1 LSRGRS
7 FQPSS
12 WNIGIIVVVDISWK
26 EEALACSKSSDRAD
40 SSMSVFV
47 NNLDDFI
54 SLSQA
59 CVNPFVANRK
69 LDDESKPVL
78 AKIDLQSDFSS
89 TEYEKP
95 RESLVQKP
103 SLIKS
108 RISTAS
114 KGQKVAAVSLNDC
127 LACSGCVTS
136 AETVLIQEQSYQ
148 KLLDRLRDFSRVDDL
163 VVVCLSPQSIA
174 SMATFVGTSSSDM
187 FLRVSTVLKEL
198 GVFYVLDTSS
208 AGDVALIEARE
219 EFLGRFQNGK
229 RTAWKKPRHTF
240 AASSSTAYLIPS
252 NSLPTDSE
260 TDIVFGD
267 DISVL
272 GTVSAYNAS
281 ILSSSDDKYNENTN
295 ANVILDTGTPSNCN
309 QMLPMIASQCPGWI
323 CYAEKTQ
330 SLSYISHSKS
340 PQQILGTVLKQLI
353 FRSKLLLTPS
363 TKLQATNAAISS
375 GDSVTNS
382 TGLSHPASHLD
393 PSRVKSMYI
402 VSVQPCFDK
411 KLEGSRKDFHHLDT
425 GCDEIDLV
433 LSTTELWTLLEERA
447 AAATLPLPAPVT
459 ASTSAVTATL
469 AEGVSVNYSDTATGD
484 NHNALISVEA
494 NNIDSSTV
502 SLLEE
507 TPANTSISVSDYLNQ
522 ITPDNPH
529 GRDNIESMFRSY
541 SSDGRALVSSVDS
554 NGSSGGYIEHIFR
567 YAAEKVAGV
576 DLWGRPLIYTKGRN
590 ADTSEVTLSSQIL
603 PDGKQCSSDVKLKFG
618 KAYGFRN
625 IQSVMLKMKQ
635 SKCDL
640 DFIEIMACPSGC
652 VNGGGQLKEAVDK
665 QNSAPGEMTRELSS
679 VTAARVLAVDATFH
693 SGIHRKPEDS
703 PLVKFLYTSCSD
715 SSVTETTIKDS
726 LNQLISV
733 DLLNP
738 MGVPQGIL
746 GAPSGPMSMSLLH
759 TRYHSVPKLDL
770 IAPLAAKW

>member
-1 LSRGRS
+1 
-7 FQPSS
+7 
-12 WNIGIIVVVDISWK
+12 
-26 EEALACSKSSDRAD
+26 
-40 SSMSVFV
+40 MSVFV

-78 AKIDLQSDFSS
+78 AKLDLQSDFSS

-95 RESLVQKP
+95 RESLIQKP

-148 KLLDRLRDFSRVDDL
+148 KLLDRLGDFSRVDDL
-163 VVVCLSPQSIA
+163 VVVSLSPQSIA
-174 SMATFVGTSSSDM
+174 SMATFIGTSSSDM

-208 AGDVALIEARE
+208 VGDVALIEARE

-229 RTAWKKPRHTF
+229 STAWKKPRHTF

-252 NSLPTDSE
+252 NNLPTVSE

-267 DISVL
+267 DLAVL
-272 GTVSAYNAS
+272 ATVSAYNAS
-281 ILSSSDDKYNENTN
+281 ILSSSADKYNESTN

-330 SLSYISHSKS
+330 PQSLSYISHSKS

-363 TKLQATNAAISS
+363 TTATSSLTDKPHVMSTAISS
-375 GDSVTNS
+375 GDSIMNS
-382 TGLSHPASHLD
+382 SGLSHPASHLD
-393 PSRVKSMYI
+393 STKVKSMYV

-425 GCDEIDLV
+425 GCEEIDLV

-447 AAATLPLPAPVT
+447 AAATLPLTAPS
-459 ASTSAVTATL
+459 AS
-469 AEGVSVNYSDTATGD
+469 AEGVSVLHSDTATGD
-484 NHNALISVEA
+484 NQNAIMDIEVNNTDSRAVSNVVE
-494 NNIDSSTV
+494 TTTH
-502 SLLEE
+502 
-507 TPANTSISVSDYLNQ
+507 TPLSVSDYLNQ

-541 SSDGRALVSSVDS
+541 SPDGRALVSSVDS

-567 YAAEKVAGV
+567 YAAEKIAGV

-590 ADTSEVTLSSQIL
+590 TDISEVTLCSQIL
-603 PDGKQCSSDVKLKFG
+603 SDGTECSSEVNLKFG

-640 DFIEIMACPSGC
+640 DFIEMMACPSGC

-665 QNSAPGEMTRELSS
+665 QNSAPGEIIRELSS
-679 VTAARVLAVDATFH
+679 VTAARVFAVDATFH
-693 SGIHRKPEDS
+693 SSIHRKPEDS

-715 SSVTETTIKDS
+715 SSVTAATVKDS
-726 LNQLISV
+726 LDQLRSV
-733 DLLNP
+733 DGLGP
-738 MGVPQGIL
+738 MGVPQGFL

>member
-1 LSRGRS
+1 
-7 FQPSS
+7 
-12 WNIGIIVVVDISWK
+12 
-26 EEALACSKSSDRAD
+26 
-40 SSMSVFV
+40 MSVFV

-78 AKIDLQSDFSS
+78 AKIDLQSDFSI

-136 AETVLIQEQSYQ
+136 AETVLIQEQNYQ
-148 KLLDRLRDFSRVDDL
+148 RLLDRLRDFSRVDDL

-229 RTAWKKPRHTF
+229 STEWRKPRHTF

-252 NSLPTDSE
+252 NSLPAASE

-272 GTVSAYNAS
+272 AAVSAYNAS
-281 ILSSSDDKYNENTN
+281 ILSSSADKYNENTN

-330 SLSYISHSKS
+330 PQSLSYISHSKS

-363 TKLQATNAAISS
+363 TSATSSHNDKPHVMNAAISS
-375 GDSVTNS
+375 GDSIMNS
-382 TGLSHPASHLD
+382 TDLSHPASHLD
-393 PSRVKSMYI
+393 PSKVKTMYI

-447 AAATLPLPAPVT
+447 AAATLPLTAPVT
-459 ASTSAVTATL
+459 ASTSAFTATL
-469 AEGVSVNYSDTATGD
+469 AEGLSANYYDTITGD
-484 NHNALISVEA
+484 NHNAIISIEA
-494 NNIDSSTV
+494 HNTDSRAESHI
-502 SLLEE
+502 EE
-507 TPANTSISVSDYLNQ
+507 ITTHTPLSVSDYLNQ

-529 GRDNIESMFRSY
+529 GRDHIESMLRSY
-541 SSDGRALVSSVDS
+541 SPDGRALVSSVDS
-554 NGSSGGYIEHIFR
+554 NGSSGGYIEHMFR
-567 YAAEKVAGV
+567 YAAEKIAGV

-590 ADTSEVTLSSQIL
+590 TDISEVNLSSQIL
-603 PDGKQCSSDVKLKFG
+603 PDGKECPSDVKLKFG

-665 QNSAPGEMTRELSS
+665 QNSAPGEMIRELSS

-693 SGIHRKPEDS
+693 SGLHRKPEDS
-703 PLVKFLYTSCSD
+703 PLVKFLYTSKSD
-715 SSVTETTIKDS
+715 SSLTGTTVKDS
-726 LNQLISV
+726 LSQLISV
-733 DLLNP
+733 DVLGP
-738 MGVPQGIL
+738 MGVAQGIL

>member
-1 LSRGRS
+1 
-7 FQPSS
+7 
-12 WNIGIIVVVDISWK
+12 
-26 EEALACSKSSDRAD
+26 
-40 SSMSVFV
+40 MSVFV

-69 LDDESKPVL
+69 LDDETKPVL

-89 TEYEKP
+89 TEYENP
-95 RESLVQKP
+95 RESLIQKP

-148 KLLDRLRDFSRVDDL
+148 KLLDRLSVFTGVDDL

-208 AGDVALIEARE
+208 AGDVTLIEARE

-229 RTAWKKPRHTF
+229 STTWKKPRHTF
-240 AASSSTAYLIPS
+240 AASSSTAYLISS
-252 NSLPTDSE
+252 NSLPAASE

-281 ILSSSDDKYNENTN
+281 ILSRSSDKYNEVTN
-295 ANVILDTGTPSNCN
+295 ANVILDTGTPNNCN
-309 QMLPMIASQCPGWI
+309 QLLPMIASQCPGWI
-323 CYAEKTQ
+323 CYAEKTQPQ

-363 TKLQATNAAISS
+363 SSATSSHNDKLQVTNAAISS
-375 GDSVTNS
+375 GDSIMNS
-382 TGLSHPASHLD
+382 ADLSHPASHLD
-393 PSRVKSMYI
+393 PSKVKSMYI

-447 AAATLPLPAPVT
+447 AAATLPLPLPAPVT
-459 ASTSAVTATL
+459 ASTSTITATL

-484 NHNALISVEA
+484 NHNAIISIEA
-494 NNIDSSTV
+494 NNIDSSSV
-502 SLLEE
+502 SLIEE
-507 TPANTSISVSDYLNQ
+507 TMTQTPLSVSDYLNQ

-541 SSDGRALVSSVDS
+541 SPDGRALVSSVDS

-567 YAAEKVAGV
+567 YAAEKLAGV

-590 ADTSEVTLSSQIL
+590 ADISEVNLSSQIL
-603 PDGKQCSSDVKLKFG
+603 PDGKECSSDVKLKFG

-665 QNSAPGEMTRELSS
+665 QNSAPGEMIRDLSS

-693 SGIHRKPEDS
+693 TGIHRKPEDS
-703 PLVKFLYTSCSD
+703 PLVKFLYTSNSD
-715 SSVTETTIKDS
+715 SSVTETIFKDS
-726 LNQLISV
+726 SNQLISV
-733 DLLNP
+733 DVLSPL
-738 MGVPQGIL
+738 GVPQGIL

>member
-1 LSRGRS
+1 
-7 FQPSS
+7 
-12 WNIGIIVVVDISWK
+12 
-26 EEALACSKSSDRAD
+26 
-40 SSMSVFV
+40 MSVFV

-59 CVNPFVANRK
+59 CVNPFVANRR

-148 KLLDRLRDFSRVDDL
+148 KLLGRLTDFSRADDL

-174 SMATFVGTSSSDM
+174 SMATFVGTSSSDI

-208 AGDVALIEARE
+208 TGDVALIEARE

-229 RTAWKKPRHTF
+229 STAWKKPRHTF

-252 NSLPTDSE
+252 NSLPTASE

-272 GTVSAYNAS
+272 ATVSAYNAS
-281 ILSSSDDKYNENTN
+281 ILSSSEDKYNENIN

-330 SLSYISHSKS
+330 PQSLSYISHSKS

-353 FRSKLLLTPS
+353 FRSNLLLTPS
-363 TKLQATNAAISS
+363 TSATSSHNDKPQVANAAVSS
-375 GDSVTNS
+375 GDSMMS
-382 TGLSHPASHLD
+382 SAGSCHPASHLD
-393 PSRVKSMYI
+393 PSKVKSMYI

-447 AAATLPLPAPVT
+447 AAATLPLPSPVT
-459 ASTSAVTATL
+459 ASTSTITATL
-469 AEGVSVNYSDTATGD
+469 AEGASVNYSDKAAD
-484 NHNALISVEA
+484 NGHNAIMDVKASD
-494 NNIDSSTV
+494 IDSSTA
-502 SLLEE
+502 SLIEE
-507 TPANTSISVSDYLNQ
+507 TLANTPLSVSDYLNQ

-529 GRDNIESMFRSY
+529 GRDNIESMLRSY
-541 SSDGRALVSSVDS
+541 SPDGRALVSSVDS

-567 YAAEKVAGV
+567 YAAEKLAGV
-576 DLWGRPLIYTKGRN
+576 NLWGRPLIYTKGRN
-590 ADTSEVTLSSQIL
+590 ADISEVNLSSQIL
-603 PDGKQCSSDVKLKFG
+603 PDGKECSSEVKLKFG

-665 QNSAPGEMTRELSS
+665 QNSAPGEMIRELSS

-715 SSVTETTIKDS
+715 STVTETTVKDS

-733 DLLNP
+733 NVSSP
-738 MGVPQGIL
+738 MGVTQGVL
-746 GAPSGPMSMSLLH
+746 GAPSGPMSMSLFH
-759 TRYHSVPKLDL
+759 SRYHSVPKLDV